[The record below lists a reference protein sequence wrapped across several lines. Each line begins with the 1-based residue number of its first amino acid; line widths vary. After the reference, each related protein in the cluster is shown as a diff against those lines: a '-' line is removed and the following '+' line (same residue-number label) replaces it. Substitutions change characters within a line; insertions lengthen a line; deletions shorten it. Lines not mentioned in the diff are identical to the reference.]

1 MEILK
6 GVPASEGIAIGRIYC
21 YEPQTYTGAEAYF
34 EGDPAA
40 QIAAFCRAKEHALA
54 ELSALAGELSA
65 QYPEQAKIFLAHQ
78 EMLQDEELTE
88 DVLMRITSQHAAPE
102 YAVELAISAF
112 AAILSGVNDPL
123 IAARVAD
130 LMDIK
135 KRLLRNL
142 RGNAEQTLSHFTE
155 PVIVVTHD
163 LLPSDTAK
171 MDLHHVLGIVT
182 EIGSETSHCAI
193 LARSFCIPALLGV
206 PNALSKGKCV
216 ENGILDGI
224 GGELVLNP
232 DSQKIEHAQKRLQ
245 AFLSARA
252 RQDKFLNVEA
262 RTQDG
267 VRIEVGINIGSP
279 EEQDDF
285 SQCDFVGLFRTEFLY
300 MEQDHMPTEEEQYR
314 AYSEVLRRAAG
325 KPVTL
330 RTLDIG
336 GDKTLPYWDL
346 PKEENPFLGKRAL
359 RLCLENADLFQTQLR
374 AALRASAEGPLWIM
388 FPMVGSLDDIRRAKE
403 SLEQAKASLRLE
415 GIPFDEQIKT
425 GIMIEIPSI
434 ALVADL
440 AVQEVDFASI
450 GTNDL
455 CQYTMAVDRM
465 SPGLRT
471 YYQSLS
477 PAMLRLLHGVISA
490 FRAAGKPISVCGEM
504 GGDPLAAA
512 ALVGMGI
519 QKLSMGSASIA
530 KVKAALFQIQ
540 LHQAEHA
547 VEQAEAVRT
556 EAEAREILSALLAQ
570 DA

>member
-40 QIAAFCRAKEHALA
+40 QIAAFCRAKERALA
-54 ELSALAGELSA
+54 ELSALAEELSA

-88 DVLMRITSQHAAPE
+88 EVLMRITSQHAAPE

-193 LARSFCIPALLGV
+193 LARSFRIPALLGV

-224 GGELVLNP
+224 GGGTGAGPRFSE
-232 DSQKIEHAQKRLQ
+232 DRTCT
-245 AFLSARA
+245 
-252 RQDKFLNVEA
+252 EA
-262 RTQDG
+262 
-267 VRIEVGINIGSP
+267 
-279 EEQDDF
+279 
-285 SQCDFVGLFRTEFLY
+285 
-300 MEQDHMPTEEEQYR
+300 
-314 AYSEVLRRAAG
+314 AAG
-325 KPVTL
+325 IL
-330 RTLDIG
+330 IRT
-336 GDKTLPYWDL
+336 
-346 PKEENPFLGKRAL
+346 R
-359 RLCLENADLFQTQLR
+359 
-374 AALRASAEGPLWIM
+374 
-388 FPMVGSLDDIRRAKE
+388 
-403 SLEQAKASLRLE
+403 
-415 GIPFDEQIKT
+415 
-425 GIMIEIPSI
+425 
-434 ALVADL
+434 
-440 AVQEVDFASI
+440 
-450 GTNDL
+450 
-455 CQYTMAVDRM
+455 
-465 SPGLRT
+465 
-471 YYQSLS
+471 
-477 PAMLRLLHGVISA
+477 PAG
-490 FRAAGKPISVCGEM
+490 
-504 GGDPLAAA
+504 
-512 ALVGMGI
+512 
-519 QKLSMGSASIA
+519 
-530 KVKAALFQIQ
+530 
-540 LHQAEHA
+540 
-547 VEQAEAVRT
+547 
-556 EAEAREILSALLAQ
+556 
-570 DA
+570 

>member
-54 ELSALAGELSA
+54 ELSALAEELSA

-88 DVLMRITSQHAAPE
+88 EVLMRITSQHAAPE

-112 AAILSGVNDPL
+112 AATLSGVNDPL

-193 LARSFCIPALLGV
+193 LARSFRIPALLGV

-224 GGELVLNP
+224 GGELVLDP

-279 EEQDDF
+279 EEQDAFPSAILWGCFARSF
-285 SQCDFVGLFRTEFLY
+285 SIWNRIICQ
-300 MEQDHMPTEEEQYR
+300 
-314 AYSEVLRRAAG
+314 RRRNS
-325 KPVTL
+325 T
-330 RTLDIG
+330 
-336 GDKTLPYWDL
+336 
-346 PKEENPFLGKRAL
+346 AL
-359 RLCLENADLFQTQLR
+359 
-374 AALRASAEGPLWIM
+374 
-388 FPMVGSLDDIRRAKE
+388 IRR
-403 SLEQAKASLRLE
+403 
-415 GIPFDEQIKT
+415 F
-425 GIMIEIPSI
+425 
-434 ALVADL
+434 
-440 AVQEVDFASI
+440 FA
-450 GTNDL
+450 
-455 CQYTMAVDRM
+455 
-465 SPGLRT
+465 GLPEN
-471 YYQSLS
+471 L
-477 PAMLRLLHGVISA
+477 
-490 FRAAGKPISVCGEM
+490 
-504 GGDPLAAA
+504 
-512 ALVGMGI
+512 
-519 QKLSMGSASIA
+519 
-530 KVKAALFQIQ
+530 
-540 LHQAEHA
+540 
-547 VEQAEAVRT
+547 
-556 EAEAREILSALLAQ
+556 
-570 DA
+570 